1 VLSRTVARFDAYQR
15 AHRWIGFPVAV
26 VYKFVDDQGVYLT
39 ALIAHYAFISLF
51 PLLLIAVTILGFVLQ
66 NDPELQQ
73 RLIATALKQ
82 VPLLGPELGQQVTS
96 FGGSGIGLVIGVVG
110 TLFGGLGVAQAG
122 QNALNTMW
130 SVPRNKR
137 PNPVAAR
144 VRSLVLLAVFG
155 TGVLATTVLT
165 LVGGFSNTDLLNAAL
180 VIPVSMAANA
190 ALFTVLFHF
199 GTTHPTRLRDVAP
212 GAVLAGVVVHLLQLF
227 GVYLLSSSLDR
238 SSALY
243 GLFGVVLGLITWI
256 TLQATVVVF
265 CAEID
270 VVRTRRLWPRAL
282 LTPFTDDVDLT
293 RADRAA
299 YTDYAKAQRHKGF
312 ETVEVSF
319 AQPDHASADAPDP
332 VDGADRDG
340 DSTGRDGDSTGGDA
354 DGPDGDGWAAT
365 TTGGPRG

>member
-1 VLSRTVARFDAYQR
+1 MLRRTVARFDAYQR
-15 AHRWIGFPVAV
+15 THRWIGFPVAV

-73 RLIATALKQ
+73 RLIATALDAVPVLGGEVTKQ
-82 VPLLGPELGQQVTS
+82 VES
-96 FGGSGIGLVIGVVG
+96 FGGSGLGLVVGVLG
-110 TLFGGLGVAQAG
+110 TVLGGIGVAQAG

-130 SVPRNKR
+130 SVPRNAR

-144 VRSLVLLAVFG
+144 LRSLGLLVVFG
-155 TGVLATTVLT
+155 TGVLATTVFT
-165 LVGGFSNTDLLNAAL
+165 LVAGFSHDDLLNTG
-180 VIPVSMAANA
+180 VVVPVSMATNA
-190 ALFTVLFHF
+190 VLFTVLFHF
-199 GTTHPTRLRDVAP
+199 GTTHPTTLRDVAP
-212 GAVLAGVVVHLLQLF
+212 GAVLAGVLVHLLQLF
-227 GVYLLSSSLDR
+227 GVYLLASTFSR
-238 SSALY
+238 ASALY

-256 TLQATVVVF
+256 TVQATVVVF

-299 YTDYAKAQRHKGF
+299 YTGYAKAQRHKGF
-312 ETVEVSF
+312 ETVDVSF
-319 AQPDHASADAPDP
+319 AEPVHAAEPSTAELPD
-332 VDGADRDG
+332 R
-340 DSTGRDGDSTGGDA
+340 R
-354 DGPDGDGWAAT
+354 
-365 TTGGPRG
+365 

>member
-1 VLSRTVARFDAYQR
+1 MARFDAYQR
-15 AHRWIGFPVAV
+15 THRWVGFPVAV
-26 VYKFVDDQGVYLT
+26 VYKFVDDQGGYLT

-66 NDPELQQ
+66 TDPELKQ
-73 RLIATALKQ
+73 RLIDTALEQ
-82 VPLLGPELGQQVTS
+82 VPLLGPELGDQVQS
-96 FGGSGIGLVIGVVG
+96 FGGSGIGLVIGVLG
-110 TLFGGLGVAQAG
+110 TLIGGLGVAQAG

-130 SVPRNKR
+130 AVPRNKR

-144 VRSLVLLAVFG
+144 LRSLVLLAVFG
-155 TGVLATTVLT
+155 TGVLATSVFT
-165 LVGGFSNTDLLNAAL
+165 LVGGFSDTDLLNASV
-180 VIPVSMAANA
+180 VIPVSTAANA

-212 GAVLAGVVVHLLQLF
+212 GAVLAGVLVHLLQLF

-256 TLQATVVVF
+256 TVQATVVVF

-282 LTPFTDDVDLT
+282 LTPFTDHVDLT

-299 YTDYAKAQRHKGF
+299 YTTYAQAQSHKGF

-319 AQPDHASADAPDP
+319 THPE
-332 VDGADRDG
+332 R
-340 DSTGRDGDSTGGDA
+340 DA
-354 DGPDGDGWAAT
+354 DPEPQPAVPSDRSTTPSDQGD
-365 TTGGPRG
+365 PSHHE